1 MLRNIRPA
9 KTTMDINCN
18 AGVTRTKQIGDL
30 PGYGEVWFN
39 PKGIANILS
48 LAKVEEQHRVTY
60 DSADGQGFT
69 VHKGDGVT
77 RQFKKSKRGL
87 FYLNVTERTGTALVN
102 KVADNQNRYT
112 VRSYK
117 QAELARKIQN
127 MLGRPSTWN
136 YLRIIDGNLLKDCP
150 VTRQDVVA
158 AEDIFGPNL
167 GSLKGKTVR
176 RSERHVKTA
185 RHDLPPYIMEQYR
198 DVTLCADIM
207 FVNEVPNSPP
217 LKR

>member
-1 MLRNIRPA
+1 MNFNFLHAGAIEDASPSSHTTDEINDTIHHQGTSLLPAGWILLDNQSTVNVFCNPKMLRNIRPA
-9 KTTMDINCN
+9 KTTM
-18 AGVTRTKQIGDL
+18 
-30 PGYGEVWFN
+30 GYGEVWFN

-102 KVADNQNRYT
+102 TVADNQNRYT

-127 MLGRPSTWN
+127 MLGRPSTRD
-136 YLRIIDGNLLKDCP
+136 YL
-150 VTRQDVVA
+150 
-158 AEDIFGPNL
+158 
-167 GSLKGKTVR
+167 
-176 RSERHVKTA
+176 
-185 RHDLPPYIMEQYR
+185 
-198 DVTLCADIM
+198 
-207 FVNEVPNSPP
+207 
-217 LKR
+217 